1 MGYTRFLSALADPWI
16 AYQGAVDTAVAALV
30 GRSALYSFSIEPSL
44 IVQTKDV
51 TSDIQAGIGSEWRG
65 VLADSTLER
74 ILRDE
79 GHAVPDPIFDIEHLD
94 PAVLYRPRPKSWT
107 AALPTRA
114 AAPPAALT
122 SAPPLV
128 KSKWSAQHRPGAG
141 EVEKSRSVLG
151 AARKVGATMGGVPLS
166 EASSAGLFD
175 PPVDSEAVVSEREG
189 HEMIRMIKEVRT
201 GVGAR
206 VEPSAVK
213 EDVGGGRTSGGR

>member
-79 GHAVPDPIFDIEHLD
+79 IG
-94 PAVLYRPRPKSWT
+94 
-107 AALPTRA
+107 RA
-114 AAPPAALT
+114 H
-122 SAPPLV
+122 V
-128 KSKWSAQHRPGAG
+128 
-141 EVEKSRSVLG
+141 
-151 AARKVGATMGGVPLS
+151 
-166 EASSAGLFD
+166 
-175 PPVDSEAVVSEREG
+175 
-189 HEMIRMIKEVRT
+189 
-201 GVGAR
+201 
-206 VEPSAVK
+206 
-213 EDVGGGRTSGGR
+213 